1 MRTAVL
7 IVAIVVFLFGFIMEY
22 GAWLFAWFSRL
33 TGLHTPAATYA
44 DFVDAVAATMMMMEH
59 GLLRIVA
66 PWALMAVGLAL
77 FWVVGRVG
85 KVSEAGS
92 ERLDS
97 GSHR

>member
-1 MRTAVL
+1 MRTAVR

-33 TGLHTPAATYA
+33 IGLHTPAATYA
-44 DFVDAVAATMMMMEH
+44 DFVDAVAATMMMEH